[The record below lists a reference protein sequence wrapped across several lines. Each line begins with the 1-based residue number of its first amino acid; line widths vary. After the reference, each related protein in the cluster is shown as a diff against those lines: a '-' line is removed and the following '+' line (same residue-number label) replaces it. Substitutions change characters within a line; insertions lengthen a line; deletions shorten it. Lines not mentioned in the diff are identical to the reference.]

1 MNAGKKLV
9 NSIVKAVKETIVKIS
24 FVATTIVIFAAKNP
38 DIAQAIILPAASR
51 GLKRTW
57 KSFSK
62 SFLSKKAAKKAALR
76 DAGIGKHGQSTQIND
91 IYLNEGSRHPF
102 KGTKQI
108 RQGWVGEKGHEVF
121 YDEWGHKEEPFDM
134 PHFNVYFKD
143 ERTGHYYYRSRWDP
157 NNNK

>member
-1 MNAGKKLV
+1 M
-9 NSIVKAVKETIVKIS
+9 VKIS

-51 GLKRTW
+51 GLKRTS

-62 SFLSKKAAKKAALR
+62 SFPSKKAALR
-76 DAGIGKHGQSTQIND
+76 YAGIGKHGQSTQIND

-108 RQGWVGEKGHEVF
+108 RQGWAGEKGHEVF

-134 PHFNVYFKD
+134 SHFNVYFKD
-143 ERTGHYYYRSRWDP
+143 ERTGHYYYPSSWDP
-157 NNNK
+157 NNNR